1 VSLALLAGLPDGDS
15 VGVFSLALLEGFLDE
30 GVVLSLFG
38 VVGVVSLALL
48 AGLPDGDSVGVLSL
62 ALFKGFLDEGVVLPL
77 FGVLFCP
84 GDTGVE
90 VEDGFGPSSL
100 LNHL

>member
-1 VSLALLAGLPDGDS
+1 M
-15 VGVFSLALLEGFLDE
+15 
-30 GVVLSLFG
+30 
-38 VVGVVSLALL
+38 SLALL

-77 FGVLFCP
+77 FGVEGLLFGVLFCP

>member
-48 AGLPDGDSVGVLSL
+48 ATPNYTSSRLVCY
-62 ALFKGFLDEGVVLPL
+62 FLL
-77 FGVLFCP
+77 
-84 GDTGVE
+84 
-90 VEDGFGPSSL
+90 
-100 LNHL
+100 